1 MDIKILRELHTE
13 ANRIFNSQA
22 NWDTKYDLI
31 FSRDISQAVFRQIRL
46 EYCDPDT
53 TYQEDVTAFITAFNE
68 KMTQLEKAFES

>member
-1 MDIKILRELHTE
+1 MNIEVLRTLHKT

-22 NWDTKYDLI
+22 DWETKYDLI
-31 FSRDISQAVFRQIRL
+31 FAPDLSGAVFKQIRL

-68 KMTQLEKAFES
+68 KMAQLEKAFA